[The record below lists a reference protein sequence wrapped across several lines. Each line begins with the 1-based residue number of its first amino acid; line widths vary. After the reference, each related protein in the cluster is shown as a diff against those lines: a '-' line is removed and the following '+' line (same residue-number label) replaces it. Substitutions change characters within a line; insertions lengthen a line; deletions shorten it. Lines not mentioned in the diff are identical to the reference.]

1 MPHPVPAMGGWSDSQ
16 KVPIAVADEHS
27 DKSRGLPLLLHSE
40 RGTTMKHSPHA
51 PPLSHLVTF
60 MSGQVIDIHEPGE
73 GVAILIT
80 WCAASGQEIRIYVRV
95 AGVV

>member
-1 MPHPVPAMGGWSDSQ
+1 
-16 KVPIAVADEHS
+16 
-27 DKSRGLPLLLHSE
+27 
-40 RGTTMKHSPHA
+40 MKHSPHA

-95 AGVV
+95 AGAV